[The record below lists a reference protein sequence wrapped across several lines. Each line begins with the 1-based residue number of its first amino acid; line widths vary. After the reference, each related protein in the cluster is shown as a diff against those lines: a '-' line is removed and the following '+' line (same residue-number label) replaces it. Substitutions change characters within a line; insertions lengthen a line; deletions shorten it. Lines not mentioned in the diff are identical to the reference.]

1 MALEKTKEEKRF
13 IPLHFQTFGDMMMNI
28 LILFILLCSFAREKH
43 AAFFEAGRGSFIVA
57 IESLGLPGIL
67 PSDDSAIQLDVNN
80 QKHRGP
86 MAPESEIKP
95 GEERAN
101 DSVEDID
108 LEEVLR
114 EGEAWI
120 PGGVLFARGRSRLG
134 PKGEAWLRDQLIF
147 LQEGDFEI
155 EVSGHAWRECRD
167 DEAAWT
173 LSIRRALRVIDYLNR
188 EGGIS
193 LTRLHA
199 RAYSET
205 RPLFKGQK
213 DPGSN
218 RRVNIK
224 LSKSR

>member
-86 MAPESEIKP
+86 MAPESEIKA

-108 LEEVLR
+108 LEEVLVR
-114 EGEAWI
+114 EIIIE
-120 PGGVLFARGRSRLG
+120 GVLAIQAGDQPQLVEEKLKSFLSPQLRREL
-134 PKGEAWLRDQLIF
+134 EAKT
-147 LQEGDFEI
+147 
-155 EVSGHAWRECRD
+155 A
-167 DEAAWT
+167 
-173 LSIRRALRVIDYLNR
+173 
-188 EGGIS
+188 
-193 LTRLHA
+193 
-199 RAYSET
+199 
-205 RPLFKGQK
+205 
-213 DPGSN
+213 
-218 RRVNIK
+218 
-224 LSKSR
+224 